1 LILLRF
7 LARQCLYPQAYPRT
21 KIRLK
26 EWADAL
32 CAASRAKR
40 IVFFILLLLGV
51 AVAVLGV
58 LVVALALLSQFA
70 APPTREVIV
79 AAKRQTCDR
88 RQLAG
93 PAAAI
98 TLRSSN
104 TDSRELTMA
113 TIRKGTKRF
122 ARWFNELR
130 EANRPRYRWYEH
142 DLY

>member
-1 LILLRF
+1 M
-7 LARQCLYPQAYPRT
+7 
-21 KIRLK
+21 
-26 EWADAL
+26 
-32 CAASRAKR
+32 
-40 IVFFILLLLGV
+40 LG
-51 AVAVLGV
+51 A
-58 LVVALALLSQFA
+58 LVVALALLFQFA
-70 APPTREVIV
+70 APPTREMPLPSG
-79 AAKRQTCDR
+79 KHQTCDR

-98 TLRSSN
+98 TLPSSN

-122 ARWFNELR
+122 TRWFNELR